1 MIWNVEGHGRTTE
14 ELLSLTEVTA
24 RVHWWPDGRQLE
36 NTKDQCDE
44 SQLIQL
50 TDDWWH
56 MRYCTIGHPLD
67 IMLNCAQVYFWCM
80 VKPSKKLSLLL
91 CVFFAFA
98 GELPVR
104 SHKQV
109 VWRGQS
115 SRWLNS
121 TGVIRFT
128 VQNLVTCSQR
138 GVTRQFSVVC
148 TEDSLCNV
156 FYCDRSLFV
165 LINVYWRRYDVWNVL
180 KTTMRLQ
187 PINCNF
193 KEIEKVQNSRLGRRS
208 SRRLC
213 LLAIRIGTGRM
224 HQTMPQPGNKKS
236 LPVSERNP
244 DAEGNIRL
252 DIYYILRKI
261 TTGKEKQKLA
271 VFFHISPQ
279 ARFLCME
286 GSCWQTKDQTAH
298 SSYWTS
304 NSMRCQVLLGDDL

>member
-36 NTKDQCDE
+36 NTNDHCDE

-50 TDDWWH
+50 TDDT
-56 MRYCTIGHPLD
+56 YIVPLD
-67 IMLNCAQVYFWCM
+67 IHWTSCSIVLKFIWAQFGLVLWFGSFVTMTTTCFQRKVYRVSPIETYWCM

-91 CVFFAFA
+91 CVCFAFA

-104 SHKQV
+104 SHRQV

-180 KTTMRLQ
+180 KTMMRFQ

-193 KEIEKVQNSRLGRRS
+193 
-208 SRRLC
+208 
-213 LLAIRIGTGRM
+213 
-224 HQTMPQPGNKKS
+224 
-236 LPVSERNP
+236 
-244 DAEGNIRL
+244 
-252 DIYYILRKI
+252 
-261 TTGKEKQKLA
+261 
-271 VFFHISPQ
+271 
-279 ARFLCME
+279 
-286 GSCWQTKDQTAH
+286 
-298 SSYWTS
+298 
-304 NSMRCQVLLGDDL
+304 